1 MSNRREQEA
10 EEPADRRAWRPWV
23 AGAVVA
29 AAMVVIYVHDP
40 KLLLEYFKVL
50 VWPVALGALG
60 WWLRD
65 VLRVKAREVQ
75 EVTLPGA
82 GLKFRPEEVVER
94 VSEAASH
101 NVAQPSEVLVARPTK
116 DLYSAVSLNFH
127 RLVEAE
133 TSEEERKREAERAAE
148 EVLRSEQE
156 RRAAFE
162 QTFKEGAEWGAM
174 LARLGLEPKPRV
186 SWDDD
191 QPSISAAALGHDGAV
206 AGYLRYARAVRAM
219 RELERPA
226 AMRAVL
232 DELLRRGD
240 YSDDQMKRP
249 QRRMHPVQQPD
260 EPDDPDAADVPAS
273 IR

>member
-1 MSNRREQEA
+1 M
-10 EEPADRRAWRPWV
+10 
-23 AGAVVA
+23 
-29 AAMVVIYVHDP
+29 
-40 KLLLEYFKVL
+40 
-50 VWPVALGALG
+50 
-60 WWLRD
+60 
-65 VLRVKAREVQ
+65 
-75 EVTLPGA
+75 
-82 GLKFRPEEVVER
+82 
-94 VSEAASH
+94 
-101 NVAQPSEVLVARPTK
+101 AQLSEVLVARPTK

-133 TSEEERKREAERAAE
+133 TSEEERKREAERAAQ

-174 LARLGLEPKPRV
+174 LARLGLDPKPRV

-206 AGYLRYARAVRAM
+206 AGYLRYARAM

-226 AMRAVL
+226 AVRAVL

-240 YSDDQMKRP
+240 YGGDQMKHP
-249 QRRMHPVQQPD
+249 KRRMRPMRQPD